1 MIPRTYAQWR
11 HCITVECGILLSAD
25 FIAQRLAVWRN
36 LQLEE
41 TLRFRRL
48 YGDAHWQAVQRW
60 LVQAAQEQKQEGA
73 AAVPPLAAPAQ
84 QTG

>member
-11 HCITVECGILLSAD
+11 HCITVECGFPLSAD

-36 LQLEE
+36 PQLEE
-41 TLRFRRL
+41 TQRFRRL

-60 LVQAAQEQKQEGA
+60 FVQAAQEQKQEGA
-73 AAVPPLAAPAQ
+73 AAVSPLAAPAQ